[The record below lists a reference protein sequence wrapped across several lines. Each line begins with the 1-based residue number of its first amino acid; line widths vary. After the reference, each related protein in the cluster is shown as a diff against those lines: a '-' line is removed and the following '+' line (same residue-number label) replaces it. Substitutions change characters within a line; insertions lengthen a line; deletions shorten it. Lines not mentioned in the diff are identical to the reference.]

1 MYARPVGEA
10 GQAAGGLDMAAQIL
24 RLIAVQHGHQLLP
37 GDGGGGVKVLSRHTV
52 QQAVAGGPVYRLG
65 AADGPALAGQRVQ
78 GLGHEGVGHR
88 LGRGERLG
96 RGLALPLPPAGEKRM
111 PGVFLPGV
119 SGIPAVGLFLGDMGH
134 QLVRLAQGAGVAA
147 IVDGDLGAPGTVVVN
162 PFGVRRLEPDAAQG
176 SRGPQAVILLRHQGG
191 GVFFGIAYRVKQDV
205 PLDLGGVL
213 AVGIV
218 DHMQPGPPPAD
229 GEGAGGGGVA
239 LAPGGAH
246 HGLDGDG
253 IIALLV
259 QLVDGD
265 GALGP
270 VDHDVVRLAAAC
282 HGSAGPGRADA
293 RAQQRHGA
301 QRQKEAEDSFQRDTS
316 CNILCIIKWLSRGK
330 PFHYT

>member
-1 MYARPVGEA
+1 
-10 GQAAGGLDMAAQIL
+10 MAAQIL

-37 GDGGGGVKVLSRHTV
+37 GDGGEGVEVLARHPV
-52 QQAVAGGPVYRLG
+52 QQAVACGPIHRLG
-65 AADGPALAGQRVQ
+65 VADGAALAGQRVQ
-78 GLGHEGVGHR
+78 GLGHEGIGHG
-88 LGRGERLG
+88 LGRGERLR
-96 RGLALPLPPAGEKRM
+96 RGATLPLAGEKRV
-111 PGVFLPGV
+111 PGVVLPGV
-119 SGIPAVGLFLGDMGH
+119 GGVPAVGGLLRDVLH
-134 QLVRLAQGAGVAA
+134 QLVRLAQGARV
-147 IVDGDLGAPGTVVVN
+147 VTVVNGDLGAPGHVVID
-162 PFGVRRLEPDAAQG
+162 PLGVRRLKADAAQG
-176 SRGPQAVILLRHQGG
+176 GRGPQAVILLGHQGG

-282 HGSAGPGRADA
+282 HGSAGPARADA
-293 RAQQRHGA
+293 RA
-301 QRQKEAEDSFQRDTS
+301 
-316 CNILCIIKWLSRGK
+316 
-330 PFHYT
+330 